1 MEASDLNVS
10 QFYGHR
16 VRLRACG
23 IYIKDNEILLVNHS
37 LYGSGTDFWS
47 PPGGGVEFGE
57 SAKDAVKREFF
68 EETGLIVEV
77 GKMYFVNEFIK
88 PPLHAV
94 EMFFEIISA
103 DGIIEKGNDP
113 EFTESNQ
120 IIRDVRF
127 WSVAGLAEL
136 PRESRHSLLQNLN
149 SMDDI
154 LMSEN
159 FTASSQS

>member
-1 MEASDLNVS
+1 MEASDLNIS

-16 VRLRACG
+16 LRLRACG

-57 SAKDAVKREFF
+57 SARDTVKREFF
-68 EETGLIVEV
+68 EETGLMVEV

-88 PPLHAV
+88 PPLHAI
-94 EMFFEIISA
+94 ELFFEILSA
-103 DGIIEKGNDP
+103 DGIIEQGSDP

-120 IIRDVRF
+120 IIREVRF
-127 WSVAGLAEL
+127 WSAAELAGL
-136 PRESRHSLLQNLN
+136 PPGSRHSLLQNLD
-149 SMDDI
+149 SVGDI
-154 LMSEN
+154 LVSEN
-159 FTASSQS
+159 FIGSNQS

>member
-1 MEASDLNVS
+1 MEASDLNVN

-23 IYIKDNEILLVNHS
+23 IYMKDNEILLVNHS
-37 LYGSGTDFWS
+37 LYGSGTQFWS

-57 SAKDAVKREFF
+57 SAKDTLKREFF
-68 EETGLIVEV
+68 EETGLLVEV
-77 GKMYFVNEFIK
+77 GKMCFVNEFIQ

-94 EMFFEIISA
+94 EMFFEILSA
-103 DGIIEKGNDP
+103 DGIVEKGSDP

-120 IIRDVRF
+120 IIREVRF
-127 WSVAGLAEL
+127 WSAAELAGLAA
-136 PRESRHSLLQNLN
+136 ESRHSVLQNLN

-154 LMSEN
+154 LKSEG
-159 FTASSQS
+159 FIASNRS